1 MYGGRIS
8 YINRVR
14 TMPRINPDYRREARE
29 KIIAAALEIAAE
41 RGWDEV
47 TLDAIARNVGTS
59 KPALYNYFRS
69 REELLRDVLF
79 EVFRSFRGN
88 LETALSPDEDLP
100 ANIRNLSRLLFER
113 EHLRMNL
120 FFQIPLSMMQDNESG
135 EEFIR
140 IIETSRNI
148 LCDCFSRARLRG
160 ELSLDV
166 DPDDAA
172 KTLIVLIF
180 GLHVSA
186 PFLRMDNEEKK
197 RAWVR
202 YVGRIL
208 RIADI

>member
-1 MYGGRIS
+1 
-8 YINRVR
+8 
-14 TMPRINPDYRREARE
+14 
-29 KIIAAALEIAAE
+29 
-41 RGWDEV
+41 
-47 TLDAIARNVGTS
+47 
-59 KPALYNYFRS
+59 
-69 REELLRDVLF
+69 
-79 EVFRSFRGN
+79 
-88 LETALSPDEDLP
+88 
-100 ANIRNLSRLLFER
+100 
-113 EHLRMNL
+113 
-120 FFQIPLSMMQDNESG
+120 MMQDNESG

>member
-120 FFQIPLSMMQDNESG
+120 FFQIPPAQH
-135 EEFIR
+135 
-140 IIETSRNI
+140 
-148 LCDCFSRARLRG
+148 
-160 ELSLDV
+160 
-166 DPDDAA
+166 DA
-172 KTLIVLIF
+172 
-180 GLHVSA
+180 G
-186 PFLRMDNEEKK
+186 
-197 RAWVR
+197 
-202 YVGRIL
+202 
-208 RIADI
+208 